1 MSEGMLRRWAIIFS
15 WLISAAAVSAQE
27 ETPAATPAPSTAEK
41 PSAELII
48 DAEET
53 VIKDPALEP
62 GEEPLPLMNGKIP
75 GEDDIFGDALFN
87 PSSTAGSSMGAS
99 ALPRI
104 PPPLPVLEDPIEK
117 ERKMRIRLRKIKAR
131 LDRDPRLMELEQQ
144 AATAATPEDQRAA
157 RRSYYALF
165 FSKVRA
171 ADSTLNDFADKLER
185 QSLAGLFQTRVEP
198 TWPLREPPRPL
209 PSAKFVPPKQY
220 PDVLPANERPVA
232 LP

>member
-1 MSEGMLRRWAIIFS
+1 MGESMAHLRAIIFS
-15 WLISAAAVSAQE
+15 WLISLTAVSAQQA
-27 ETPAATPAPSTAEK
+27 TTAATPAASTAEK

-53 VIKDPALEP
+53 VIKEPALEP

-75 GEDDIFGDALFN
+75 GEDDIFGDALFD
-87 PSSTAGSSMGAS
+87 PSTPVGSGMGAP

-131 LDRDPRLMELEQQ
+131 LDRDPRLIELEQM
-144 AATAATPEDQRAA
+144 AATAATPEDHRAA
-157 RRSYYALF
+157 RRAYYALF

-171 ADSTLNDFADKLER
+171 ADSTLKDFAEKLEK
-185 QSLAGLFQTRVEP
+185 QSLAGLFQSRVEP
-198 TWPLREPPRPL
+198 TQPLREPPRPL
-209 PSAKFVPPKQY
+209 PSARFLPPKQY
-220 PDVLPANERPVA
+220 PLSLPADEQPVR

>member
-1 MSEGMLRRWAIIFS
+1 MAHLRAIIFS
-15 WLISAAAVSAQE
+15 WLILLAAVSAQE
-27 ETPAATPAPSTAEK
+27 ETTAETPAASTAEK

-53 VIKDPALEP
+53 VIKEPALEP
-62 GEEPLPLMNGKIP
+62 GEEPLPLMDGKIP
-75 GEDDIFGDALFN
+75 GEDDIFGDALFD
-87 PSSTAGSSMGAS
+87 PSTPVGTGMRAS

-131 LDRDPRLMELEQQ
+131 LDRDPRLIELEQM
-144 AATAATPEDQRAA
+144 AATAATPEDHRAA
-157 RRSYYALF
+157 RRAYYALF

-171 ADSTLNDFADKLER
+171 ADSTLKDFAEKLEK
-185 QSLAGLFQTRVEP
+185 QSLAGLFQSRVEP
-198 TWPLREPPRPL
+198 TQPLREPPRPL
-209 PSAKFVPPKQY
+209 PSARFLPPKQY
-220 PDVLPANERPVA
+220 PLSLPADEQPVR